1 MAIKT
6 VGVIGCGLMGS
17 GITQVSAQ
25 SGFQTMVVEA
35 SDELLQRGLGRLRQ
49 TLDGL
54 VERGKLDASA
64 RDAAMGRISGTVKL
78 DDLRAC
84 DLVVE
89 AMTENQPLK
98 NETFAKLDRI
108 CPPHTILASNTSSC
122 NVTAMAAAT
131 KRPGQVLGMHFFN
144 PVPLM
149 KLVEVVRTIL
159 TDDAAANAAT
169 EWVKAVGKVPV
180 QAKDSTAFIVNR
192 LLVPYLLDAIR
203 VYEGGLAT
211 LEDIDQAMKLGC
223 GYPMGPFT
231 LLDLVGLDTTMYVA
245 EVMFDEFRE
254 PRYAPPPLLKR
265 MVMAGQ
271 LGRKTGKGF
280 YTYAK

>member
-1 MAIKT
+1 
-6 VGVIGCGLMGS
+6 MGS
-17 GITQVSAQ
+17 GIVQVTAQ
-25 SGFQTMVVEA
+25 AGFPVTVVEV

-49 TLDGL
+49 ALDGL
-54 VERGKLDASA
+54 VEKGRLEATA
-64 RDAAMGRISGTVKL
+64 RDAALGRITGTTRL
-78 DDLRAC
+78 EDLKGS

-89 AMTENQPLK
+89 AMTENQALK
-98 NETFAKLDRI
+98 NETFARLDRI
-108 CPPHTILASNTSSC
+108 CPPHAILASNTSSC

-131 KRPGQVLGMHFFN
+131 RRPGLVVGLHFFN

-159 TDDAAANAAT
+159 SEESAVRAVG
-169 EWVKAVGKVPV
+169 EWVRAVGKTPV

-203 VYEGGLAT
+203 VYEGGLAS

-231 LLDLVGLDTTMYVA
+231 LLDLVGLDTTMFVA
-245 EVMFDEFRE
+245 EVMFEEFRE

-265 MVMAGQ
+265 MVMAGH
-271 LGRKTGKGF
+271 LGRKSGRGF
-280 YTYAK
+280 YAY